1 MSEKSK
7 EIELV
12 YSPPEKTPVSKKGY
26 FVSPIDK
33 SWVTKQDSD
42 VNFYSSVIITGGMI
56 TLMASPV
63 GGIFIP
69 HLVESIGAWGF
80 GGNLASFAGVI
91 LTGFSASILPIFK
104 KFNRA
109 NKTVN
114 YAQKFNANLIK
125 DWLLKK
131 YNLVVDDKS
140 AYKLSGYVTEL
151 RYENSQEFSDSRGL
165 EYKLDFI
172 EVNGAKEY
180 FVVSANA
187 GKNDELA
194 LQASID
200 KLALDPSTNEV
211 EQNEKEEPFKSPFSG
226 EATTLH
232 SSIVTRIQKLNTMGV
247 DTDKQYTLNFIA
259 EELLSVVKLHERAVA
274 LGSEES
280 VQNQT
285 VAVLSD
291 LNDELDK
298 LIISE
303 LADIEREF
311 SIKRSHL
318 SERKMGSNSS
328 VKAIE
333 SLSEKESN
341 RA

>member
-1 MSEKSK
+1 MSKKSK

-12 YSPPEKTPVSKKGY
+12 YSAPENTPVSNKGY

-33 SWVTKQDSD
+33 KWVTKQNSD
-42 VNFYSSVIITGGMI
+42 LDGQISIMLLGSTFTVTGSMVGGGLVSLS
-56 TLMASPV
+56 TLM
-63 GGIFIP
+63 
-69 HLVESIGAWGF
+69 ESIGTLGLWGGVVSF
-80 GGNLASFAGVI
+80 TLAG
-91 LTGFSASILPIFK
+91 LSACILPVVK
-104 KFNRA
+104 KYNRT
-109 NKTVN
+109 NKAIN
-114 YAQKFNANLIK
+114 YAQNFNANLIK

-131 YNLVVDDKS
+131 YNLIVDDKN

-151 RYENSQEFSDSRGL
+151 KLVDSSQEFSDSKGIQ
-165 EYKLDFI
+165 YKLEFMD
-172 EVNGAKEY
+172 VNGVKEY

-187 GKNDELA
+187 GKSDELA
-194 LQASID
+194 LKASVD
-200 KLALDPSTNEV
+200 SLALSSSNSEV
-211 EQNEKEEPFKSPFSG
+211 EQGKKEEPFKSFFSG

-247 DTDKQYTLNFIA
+247 DADKQYTLNFIA
-259 EELLSVVKLHERAVA
+259 EELLSVVKLHERAAA

-280 VQNQT
+280 VQKQT

-303 LADIEREF
+303 LADIERQF
-311 SIKRSHL
+311 AIKRSHL

-328 VKAIE
+328 IKAIE